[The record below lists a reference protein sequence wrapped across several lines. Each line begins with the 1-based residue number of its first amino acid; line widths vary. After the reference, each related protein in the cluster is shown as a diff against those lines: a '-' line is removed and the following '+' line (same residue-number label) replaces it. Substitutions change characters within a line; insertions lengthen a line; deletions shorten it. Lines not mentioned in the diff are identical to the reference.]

1 MTLVKNLKQFL
12 FASLMFSTVL
22 SIHLN
27 FAQSEKQSLQA
38 SKGTHQ
44 MKVIEL
50 SGEKLALNTIK
61 Q

>member
-1 MTLVKNLKQFL
+1 
-12 FASLMFSTVL
+12 MFSTVL